1 MARLK
6 KISEE
11 ERAARAQLRGMGV
24 SEYEL
29 DRLYD
34 ANYKARQ
41 RAIEQSANPGK
52 TLNLSWAQVLR
63 NARQAIAEG
72 RAESAS
78 DYIQSRRQTLSDAY
92 RTKTVKEETLK
103 RLAVKGY
110 DPETGEIKDSGSWA
124 EELLLEKAN
133 DLTGSQVAA
142 LEAEQMKEA
151 EQAGEIPG
159 NIVYDSYRDAK
170 RKYIETNAST
180 KEEWDNLLK
189 NEFMARDEAREI
201 VQQRVAEQ
209 LEIDFDKIQ
218 QMQDEAEAQAQAM
231 FNLSDPK
238 EAEEAARYL
247 EREKQKAF
255 SMFGG

>member
-6 KISEE
+6 KISTE
-11 ERAARAQLRGMGV
+11 ERSARAQLREMGV

-41 RAIEQSANPGK
+41 RAREQSAAPGK
-52 TLNLSWAQVLR
+52 TLNLSWEQVLR
-63 NARQAIAEG
+63 NVKQAIAKG
-72 RAESAS
+72 RTESAS
-78 DYIQSRRQTLSDAY
+78 EYIQSRRKSLADAY
-92 RTKTVKEETLK
+92 RTKTVKTQTLQ

-124 EELLLEKAN
+124 EELLLKKAN

-142 LEAEQMKEA
+142 LEAEQTKEA
-151 EQAGEIPG
+151 MEEGEIPG
-159 NIVYDSYRDAK
+159 NIVHDAYRDA
-170 RKYIETNAST
+170 RRRYTETNAT
-180 KEEWDNLLK
+180 TQEEWDNLLK

-201 VQQRVAEQ
+201 IQQRVAES
-209 LEIDFDKIQ
+209 LGIDFDEIQ

-231 FNLSDPK
+231 FNLSDPE
-238 EAEEAARYL
+238 EAREAARYL